1 MLLKHR
7 KTVFPQ
13 VPTLLAP
20 FTKHTVFTN
29 IKHSFPLENHFPGRG
44 ALKPPPA
51 SVLPGQVVKK
61 QITGSLSQN
70 FWLRPGL
77 GPKNLHFNKF
87 PFIADAAS
95 LGTTLENHCPGTSMK
110 IYVSPASSHLF
121 SPLRTKLP
129 DSFHRKGH
137 DLSFL

>member
-1 MLLKHR
+1 MLNIVKL
-7 KTVFPQ
+7 FSPQ
-13 VPTLLAP
+13 VPTLLAL

-29 IKHSFPLENHFPGRG
+29 IKHSFPVENHFPERG
-44 ALKPPPA
+44 ALKPQPA
-51 SVLPGQVVKK
+51 SVLPGQPVKK
-61 QITGSLSQN
+61 QITGFLSQN
-70 FWLRPGL
+70 FWLRSGL

-121 SPLRTKLP
+121 FLLRTRLP
-129 DSFHRKGH
+129 DSFH
-137 DLSFL
+137 